1 MQKEN
6 KIDCTKLTPIFGKM
20 FSQHNKVHFV
30 PNLLSQIL
38 ILDKGIPDLLF
49 FNE

>member
-6 KIDCTKLTPIFGKM
+6 KIECTKLTPIFGKM
-20 FSQHNKVHFV
+20 FIQHKVHFV

-38 ILDKGIPDLLF
+38 ILDKSIPDLLF